1 MQLSDLR
8 RADRRTLGA
17 GALIV
22 LGVILFLSIEL
33 WPLFIILPGAA
44 MLAIYYLIDHDATG
58 PFAIPGMI
66 VTGTGMILFVQQNLL
81 GGGASWSYAWTLY
94 GVFFGVGMMMMGQRF
109 GSTTIIEIGR
119 WFAAIGG
126 IGFVALGAFVI
137 LLTSFMFKLVVT
149 LVLIGVGAYLLSGR
163 DGFDMPDFGSKPK
176 NKRESDSVVEENIEH
191 VRLEVQNERDVA

>member
-1 MQLSDLR
+1 M
-8 RADRRTLGA
+8 
-17 GALIV
+17 
-22 LGVILFLSIEL
+22 
-33 WPLFIILPGAA
+33 WPLFIILPGAG
-44 MLAIYYLIDHDATG
+44 MLAVYFAVEHEATG

-66 VTGTGMILFVQQNLL
+66 VTGTGLILFVHHNLL
-81 GGGASWSYAWTLY
+81 GDFWSYAWTLY

-163 DGFDMPDFGSKPK
+163 GGFDMPDFGSKPK